1 MTRKTQ
7 KHGYEAPEIEFLELE
22 LTGGGGFCSSRDI
35 TNEAKESYGSE
46 LYNWD

>member
-1 MTRKTQ
+1 MARKTQ

-22 LTGGGGFCSSRDI
+22 LTGGGFCTSRDI
-35 TNEAKESYGSE
+35 TNESKEFYGSE